1 MLSWFTLISL
11 IGVMLGVF
19 VLVVVMSVYAG
30 LERQVKTRFLG
41 YSPHILLQHQ
51 AEGYGQVPPMD
62 DWREISAKAKQIPG
76 VQSATPFVMDN
87 VIIDTDFAKDSGVF
101 LGIDPAD
108 KDQIKAIDGLL
119 DRENHPDSS
128 ADFGIDD
135 QIVISSRVANG
146 YGLGVGDTVRLHSTS
161 NFKEVMQAF
170 KAHDRKLLREEFP
183 DAWNGTSKLA
193 ASWKA
198 KEDRFT
204 IPINTLAEIY
214 QPLRQLLDAQTKAI
228 RLPEETLLNELI
240 VTMETGERDEDAGV
254 YVFSEADKKTIDEV
268 VDEINHTAE
277 EKLDAESFKSIKN
290 LVLPKEAKVIG
301 IYQASM
307 MVITPDIFMPLPL
320 AQKLSGLDDTVQGI
334 SLRLE
339 DPYEATRTAEIGR
352 KILGDDWF
360 LLPWNEQP
368 QFRNF
373 SILINQQRVMM
384 YFTLSIIMVVAA
396 FSMMANIFTVTIQK
410 RREIG
415 VMKAL
420 GAAPGQIVRVFVH
433 QGMLLGLLGAVLGIV
448 LGRVV
453 IHYRGPIQGVFRQF
467 GFDPVSAAVTGSD
480 VMPAFN
486 NPVEQLLIGVM
497 AFLLCIL
504 AALVPAF
511 LASRSDAAKSLRNL

>member
-51 AEGYGQVPPMD
+51 ASGFGQVPPMD
-62 DWREISAKAKQIPG
+62 DWREISVEAKKIPG

-101 LGIDPAD
+101 LGIDPSD
-108 KDQIKAIDGLL
+108 KEQIKAIDGLL

-135 QIVISSRVANG
+135 EIVISSRVATG
-146 YGLGVGDTVRLHSTS
+146 YGLAVGDKVRLYSTS
-161 NFKEVMQAF
+161 NIREIMQAY
-170 KAHDRKLLREEFP
+170 KANDRKLLRDEFP
-183 DAWNGTSKLA
+183 EAWSGTAKLA
-193 ASWKA
+193 AAWKA
-198 KEDRFT
+198 KGDGFT
-204 IPINTLAEIY
+204 VPINTLAGIY
-214 QPLRQLLDAQTKAI
+214 QPLRDLLDNQAKAI
-228 RLPEETLLNELI
+228 RQPEETLLNELI
-240 VTMETGERDEDAGV
+240 VTMETGERDEAAGV
-254 YVFSEADKKTIDEV
+254 YVFSEADKKTIDELV
-268 VDEINHTAE
+268 SELGRTDP

-320 AQKLSGLDDTVQGI
+320 AQKLSGLDDAVQGV
-334 SLRLE
+334 SLRLD
-339 DPYEATRTAEIGR
+339 DPYTASKVAEAGR
-352 KILGDDWF
+352 KALGDEWF
-360 LLPWNEQP
+360 LLPWNEQL

-384 YFTLSIIMVVAA
+384 YFTLSIIMIVAA

-480 VMPAFN
+480 VMPAYN